1 MIFFSWVWS
10 PLASLRVLPT
20 LANLASLAIGSIV
33 LWQIACTTA
42 VQPNVQQR
50 LSSCLNIIIIPIPII
65 IITIVFI
72 NTIVF
77 IILLL
82 LILCLETEFE
92 HQRTASE
99 YITFS
104 NWKSNFQ
111 TGKLRLILAL
121 NYLILVNTWLN
132 SFRLLILKLISALN
146 ISYQNVEN
154 WYCAFSFFVASHW
167 NRLYSQTLA
176 TFGCVTVFPI

>member
-50 LSSCLNIIIIPIPII
+50 LSSCLNIIIIPII

-72 NTIVF
+72 NTIVL

-111 TGKLRLILAL
+111 TGKLRLILAF
-121 NYLILVNTWLN
+121 NYLIMANTWLN
-132 SFRLLILKLISALN
+132 SFRLFILKLIPDLK
-146 ISYQNVEN
+146 I
-154 WYCAFSFFVASHW
+154 
-167 NRLYSQTLA
+167 LIKTLKI
-176 TFGCVTVFPI
+176 GTVLSLFLWHPIEIEI